1 MEKNN
6 IVRIIG
12 TYLSG
17 RFSPETEEKV
27 QKWIIKDKDTEEK
40 EKASL
45 EYWDQLEAKTGPDT
59 KLALDRVN
67 QKIGYKKIVPRPF
80 YQKRMSIATDYC
92 RKLSVLYFHEG

>member
-45 EYWDQLEAKTGPDT
+45 EYWDQLEAKTDPDT
-59 KLALDRVN
+59 KLALNRQYVISGQ
-67 QKIGYKKIVPRPF
+67 QKKCPGAP
-80 YQKRMSIATDYC
+80 
-92 RKLSVLYFHEG
+92 

>member
-27 QKWIIKDKDTEEK
+27 QKWIIKDRALKK
-40 EKASL
+40 K
-45 EYWDQLEAKTGPDT
+45 K
-59 KLALDRVN
+59 KLHWNIGINWR
-67 QKIGYKKIVPRPF
+67 QKQTR
-80 YQKRMSIATDYC
+80 T
-92 RKLSVLYFHEG
+92 LNLH

>member
-1 MEKNN
+1 MQQNGENN

-45 EYWDQLEAKTGPDT
+45 EYWDQLEAKQTRT
-59 KLALDRVN
+59 LNL
-67 QKIGYKKIVPRPF
+67 
-80 YQKRMSIATDYC
+80 
-92 RKLSVLYFHEG
+92 H

>member
-1 MEKNN
+1 MQQNGENN

-27 QKWIIKDKDTEEK
+27 QKWIIKDRDTEEK

-45 EYWDQLEAKTGPDT
+45 EYWDQLEAKQTRT
-59 KLALDRVN
+59 LNL
-67 QKIGYKKIVPRPF
+67 
-80 YQKRMSIATDYC
+80 
-92 RKLSVLYFHEG
+92 H

>member
-27 QKWIIKDKDTEEK
+27 QKWIIKDRDTKEK
-40 EKASL
+40 EKADNL
-45 EYWDQLEAKTGPDT
+45 IMKE
-59 KLALDRVN
+59 LDNITSDKVR
-67 QKIGYKKIVPRPF
+67 KICQERLTMIEDG
-80 YQKRMSIATDYC
+80 KRDF
-92 RKLSVLYFHEG
+92 RF

>member
-45 EYWDQLEAKTGPDT
+45 EYWDQLEAKQTRT
-59 KLALDRVN
+59 LNL
-67 QKIGYKKIVPRPF
+67 
-80 YQKRMSIATDYC
+80 
-92 RKLSVLYFHEG
+92 H

>member
-40 EKASL
+40 EKMPSQSEL
-45 EYWDQLEAKTGPDT
+45 
-59 KLALDRVN
+59 
-67 QKIGYKKIVPRPF
+67 
-80 YQKRMSIATDYC
+80 
-92 RKLSVLYFHEG
+92 

>member
-27 QKWIIKDKDTEEK
+27 QKWIIKDRDTEEK
-40 EKASL
+40 RKSF
-45 EYWDQLEAKTGPDT
+45 
-59 KLALDRVN
+59 
-67 QKIGYKKIVPRPF
+67 IGILGSIGGKNRPG
-80 YQKRMSIATDYC
+80 
-92 RKLSVLYFHEG
+92 H

>member
-40 EKASL
+40 
-45 EYWDQLEAKTGPDT
+45 
-59 KLALDRVN
+59 
-67 QKIGYKKIVPRPF
+67 
-80 YQKRMSIATDYC
+80 
-92 RKLSVLYFHEG
+92 

>member
-27 QKWIIKDKDTEEK
+27 QKWIIKDRDTEEK
-40 EKASL
+40 EKAS
-45 EYWDQLEAKTGPDT
+45 ERTDKTSWGVVP
-59 KLALDRVN
+59 
-67 QKIGYKKIVPRPF
+67 QKNSDDPR
-80 YQKRMSIATDYC
+80 I
-92 RKLSVLYFHEG
+92 

>member
-45 EYWDQLEAKTGPDT
+45 EYWDQLETKTDPDT
-59 KLALDRVN
+59 KLALNRVN
-67 QKIGYKKIVPRPF
+67 QIV
-80 YQKRMSIATDYC
+80 K
-92 RKLSVLYFHEG
+92 

>member
-45 EYWDQLEAKTGPDT
+45 EENSAPTFLSKTNEHRGSPD
-59 KLALDRVN
+59 
-67 QKIGYKKIVPRPF
+67 
-80 YQKRMSIATDYC
+80 SATDYC

>member
-40 EKASL
+40 EKACNKFS
-45 EYWDQLEAKTGPDT
+45 AG
-59 KLALDRVN
+59 
-67 QKIGYKKIVPRPF
+67 
-80 YQKRMSIATDYC
+80 SC
-92 RKLSVLYFHEG
+92 LYIQNLIRDE